1 MAPTRMHR
9 ADEEEGFIQHTQTP
23 LDSQDNSTEPSS
35 DHKDNEL
42 FLPQTYRSHI
52 SSKTTNTDNPFIQFV
67 ELWKD
72 IFSQIDQ
79 HSSLQAENKAFLKDQ
94 PAETA
99 ILQYAKSTQDLEML
113 QDNSQHAIQS
123 LNYVGYVPPF

>member
-1 MAPTRMHR
+1 
-9 ADEEEGFIQHTQTP
+9 
-23 LDSQDNSTEPSS
+23 
-35 DHKDNEL
+35 
-42 FLPQTYRSHI
+42 
-52 SSKTTNTDNPFIQFV
+52 
-67 ELWKD
+67 
-72 IFSQIDQ
+72 
-79 HSSLQAENKAFLKDQ
+79 LQAENKAFLKDQ